1 MGGCQQYAPCAL
13 AEHVLETSVGSLK
26 GWSEKWGRG
35 ACKQV
40 RLWEAKDAARW
51 AGEGAEA
58 PSKGLS
64 WTCRLWP
71 LDSVDFSP
79 PSLSESCSGSSAA
92 AGTSDAEV
100 AEWPQAAG
108 CG

>member
-64 WTCRLWP
+64 WTWHLPAVAARLCGF
-71 LDSVDFSP
+71 LATLFVRVLFR
-79 PSLSESCSGSSAA
+79 LIRSG
-92 AGTSDAEV
+92 
-100 AEWPQAAG
+100 WHLR
-108 CG
+108 C

>member
-1 MGGCQQYAPCAL
+1 MGSRGVQTGEALGSEGCGA
-13 AEHVLETSVGSLK
+13 VG
-26 GWSEKWGRG
+26 GR
-35 ACKQV
+35 
-40 RLWEAKDAARW
+40 R
-51 AGEGAEA
+51 GEGAEA

>member
-40 RLWEAKDAARW
+40 RLCLWEAKDAARW

-71 LDSVDFSP
+71 LDSVGFSP
-79 PSLSESCSGSSAA
+79 VPTLFVRVLFRLIRSG
-92 AGTSDAEV
+92 
-100 AEWPQAAG
+100 WHLR
-108 CG
+108 C